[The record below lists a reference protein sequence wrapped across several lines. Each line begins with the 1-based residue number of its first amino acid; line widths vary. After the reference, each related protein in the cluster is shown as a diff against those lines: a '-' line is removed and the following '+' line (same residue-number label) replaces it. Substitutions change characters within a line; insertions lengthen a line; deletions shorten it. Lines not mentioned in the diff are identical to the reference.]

1 MSEAKH
7 KQKKNQ
13 KCIFI
18 SNAAV
23 GAIPV
28 VSRVDGGV
36 ARQQQL
42 GDFNATFQG
51 GVV

>member
-18 SNAAV
+18 NNEAV
-23 GAIPV
+23 GAIPAG
-28 VSRVDGGV
+28 SRVDGGV

-42 GDFNATFQG
+42 GDFNVTARG